1 MGKMVIAKNMIKVV
15 NKVKFVNWET
25 QVTVLLIP

>member
-25 QVTVLLIP
+25 QVTALLIP